1 MVCHSITRSFRQVF
15 TNDSN
20 DNNDNNDGNDST
32 NFEKLHGKAHGNAW
46 DAEGCIKLA
55 QLKRDNLTRLTSE
68 LYLTESEIKICK
80 IDIDKLSKEIEQLVS
95 KIDTIEHEH
104 ALAHTI
110 ENTMQ
115 AISKLYI
122 SKDTKLISDLLEK
135 SIAFMK
141 TKHNGHDE
149 IIGNCYKKRLERL
162 QLEMELKKK
171 QVNIDSLRVLVRY
184 AEKEVADD
192 TIGKR
197 ENSYTETVRRK
208 QEAHHVHT
216 AYDYEKIYKMIN
228 SPDSIK
234 ELLENYKKIVA
245 DALTI

>member
-20 DNNDNNDGNDST
+20 DNNDGNDNT
-32 NFEKLHGKAHGNAW
+32 NFEKLHGEAHGSAW

-216 AYDYEKIYKMIN
+216 AYDYEKIYNMRN
-228 SPDSIK
+228 NLDYIK

>member
-20 DNNDNNDGNDST
+20 DNNDGNDNT
-32 NFEKLHGKAHGNAW
+32 NFEKLHGEAHGSAW

-216 AYDYEKIYKMIN
+216 AYDYEKIYNMRN
-228 SPDSIK
+228 NLDYIK

-245 DALTI
+245 DTLTI

>member
-20 DNNDNNDGNDST
+20 DNNDGNDNT
-32 NFEKLHGKAHGNAW
+32 NFEKLHGEAHGSAW

-162 QLEMELKKK
+162 QLEMDLKKK
-171 QVNIDSLRVLVRY
+171 QVNIDALRVLVLY

-197 ENSYTETVRRK
+197 ENSYTEIVRRK

-216 AYDYEKIYKMIN
+216 AYDYEKIYNMRN
-228 SPDSIK
+228 NLDYIK

-245 DALTI
+245 DTLTI

>member
-20 DNNDNNDGNDST
+20 DNNDGNDNT
-32 NFEKLHGKAHGNAW
+32 NFEKLHGEAHGSAW

-162 QLEMELKKK
+162 QLEMDLKKK

-216 AYDYEKIYKMIN
+216 AYDYEKIYNMRN
-228 SPDSIK
+228 NLDYIK

>member
-20 DNNDNNDGNDST
+20 DNNDGNDNT
-32 NFEKLHGKAHGNAW
+32 NFEKLHGEAHGSAW

-162 QLEMELKKK
+162 QLEMDLKKK
-171 QVNIDSLRVLVRY
+171 QVNIDALRVLVLY

-216 AYDYEKIYKMIN
+216 AYDYEKIYNMRN
-228 SPDSIK
+228 NLDYIK

>member
-20 DNNDNNDGNDST
+20 DNNDNNDGNDNT
-32 NFEKLHGKAHGNAW
+32 NFEELHGEAHGSAW

-216 AYDYEKIYKMIN
+216 AYDYEKIYNMRN
-228 SPDSIK
+228 NLDYIK

>member
-20 DNNDNNDGNDST
+20 DNNDGNDNT
-32 NFEKLHGKAHGNAW
+32 NFEKLHGEAHGSAW

-162 QLEMELKKK
+162 QLEMDLKKK
-171 QVNIDSLRVLVRY
+171 QVNIDALRVLVLY

-216 AYDYEKIYKMIN
+216 AYDYEKIYNMRN
-228 SPDSIK
+228 NLDYIK

-245 DALTI
+245 DTLTI